1 MKLDK
6 ITPEFLTLLLAILGI
21 PIGYYFKDISIN
33 LAFIGQVFILLL
45 KVLIVPLVM
54 SSIFLA
60 VTNLKL
66 NDLKKLGSR
75 TISYYLATSALACIV
90 GLSIANLAGIGN
102 IEGLSGYANYEET
115 GIENF
120 TLSSLL
126 VSFFSGNIIKS
137 LAEGNIIQLIVF
149 TFIFAFGTLSLKE
162 ENRLPLVGLANS
174 IQEVIMNLIKWI
186 ITFIA
191 PIGVFSLVANLVAQ
205 TDFKIFMG
213 FGPLFTAILIAMVI
227 HVCLTLPT
235 IAYFIGRFNPLR
247 FVFQVKEALV
257 VALTTASSAATL
269 PISMRVVKDN
279 AGVKEKT
286 SDFILPIGATL
297 NMDGSALY
305 QGIVILFL
313 AEMAGISLD
322 LSQQILVFFFVMMS
336 SAGTAGVPNGGIIMM
351 GAIMGMLGIPLEYLG
366 IYLLIDRIWDYPVT
380 MVNVF
385 SDLIGAKT
393 VDRFTH

>member
-1 MKLDK
+1 L
-6 ITPEFLTLLLAILGI
+6 F
-21 PIGYYFKDISIN
+21 
-33 LAFIGQVFILLL
+33 
-45 KVLIVPLVM
+45 
-54 SSIFLA
+54 
-60 VTNLKL
+60 
-66 NDLKKLGSR
+66 
-75 TISYYLATSALACIV
+75 
-90 GLSIANLAGIGN
+90 
-102 IEGLSGYANYEET
+102 GYANYEKS
-115 GIENF
+115 GIEDF

-162 ENRLPLVGLANS
+162 ENRLPLVSLATS
-174 IQEVIMNLIKWI
+174 VQEVIMNLIKWI

-227 HVCLTLPT
+227 HTCLTLPA
-235 IAYFIGRFNPLR
+235 IAYFIGRFNPLG
-247 FVFQVKEALV
+247 FAFQVKEALI

-269 PISMRVVKDN
+269 PVSMRVVKDN

-313 AEMAGISLD
+313 AEIAGVSLD
-322 LSQQILVFFFVMMS
+322 LNQQILVFIFVMMS

-366 IYLLIDRIWDYPVT
+366 VYLLIDRIWDYPVT

>member
-1 MKLDK
+1 MKVDK
-6 ITPEFLTLLLAILGI
+6 ITPEFLAFFLAILGI
-21 PIGYYFKDISIN
+21 PIGYYFKDTSMN
-33 LAFIGQVFILLL
+33 LAFLGEVFILLL

-60 VTNLKL
+60 VTNIKF
-66 NDLKKLGSR
+66 NDLKKLGSH
-75 TISYYLATSALACIV
+75 TIAYYLTTSALACIV
-90 GLSIANLAGIGN
+90 GLCLANFMGLGYIDGMASHANFKAG
-102 IEGLSGYANYEET
+102 EVES
-115 GIENF
+115 F
-120 TLSSLL
+120 SLTSL
-126 VSFFSGNIIKS
+126 FVSFFSGNIIKS

-162 ENRLPLVGLANS
+162 ESRRPLVVLAS
-174 IQEVIMNLIKWI
+174 SVQEVIMSLIKWI

-205 TDFKIFMG
+205 TDLKIFVG
-213 FGPLFTAILIAMVI
+213 FSSLFIAIAIAIFI
-227 HVCLTLPT
+227 HACITLPA
-235 IAYFIGRFNPLR
+235 IGYFVGKFNPVK
-247 FVFQVKEALV
+247 FVVQVKEALV

-269 PISMRVVKDN
+269 PISMRVVKSN
-279 AGVKEKT
+279 AGVKDKT

-305 QGIVILFL
+305 QSIVILFL

-351 GAIMGMLGIPLEYLG
+351 GAVMGMLGIPLEYLG

-385 SDLIGAKT
+385 GDLIGAKT
-393 VDRFTH
+393 VDRFTN